1 MFTWS
6 ENELLLLEKAT
17 LCEYFL
23 TFSKRT
29 IQNFPLLSNR
39 LMEVFV
45 SISGGFPSQ
54 LTPENDCFLFVK
66 ALLTA
71 GKQICLINLNV
82 FPELGRFSEGETFYQ
97 IATAYVK
104 VVATD

>member
-1 MFTWS
+1 M
-6 ENELLLLEKAT
+6 EKTT
-17 LCEYFL
+17 LCVHFL

-54 LTPENDCFLFVK
+54 LTSGQQLFPVYKGVVNSRQTNLFNQLECFSR
-66 ALLTA
+66 
-71 GKQICLINLNV
+71 I
-82 FPELGRFSEGETFYQ
+82 GRFSEGETFYQ
-97 IATAYVK
+97 IATTYVK